1 MFSDEF
7 TIAWPFFFASVIALG
22 LAISALKRKRSAAS
36 FYFTLCMVAAGI
48 WSMSSGLHLMVEGF
62 GAKLFWADSKFLFVA
77 SLPVFWLLLALS
89 FSKNR
94 EPIKPKTIALLL
106 VFPVLTVLMVA
117 TNSWHHLVFKAVTPL
132 VTDRFVS
139 ISRDYGPWFWMHT
152 AYSYALI
159 VTGVG
164 IFIRCFVQSKG
175 HLRSQA
181 IVMAGGSLIPF
192 VFNAVYLSNQAAFYY
207 LDFTPVAF
215 AATGVFYF
223 YGLFKFRMLDLMPIA
238 MAEIVRSMED
248 AVVVT
253 DTKGFIVDTNDAASN
268 LKLSTDASEIGQLV
282 SSVYPFLTEF
292 CNTVA
297 SEDRLS
303 KEIFVELDNI
313 QAWFKVDSK
322 VILDKRK
329 VPEGRLI
336 VLRDITESKTAQI
349 QLEDAKKKAEEL
361 STLKSAFL
369 SNMSHDVRTPLAG
382 IIGLA
387 DLLADECTG
396 DQQQFAAMIKE
407 SGDRLLKLI
416 NSLLSV
422 SHLSSGTLDQ
432 NTELLNL
439 VDLSRRVMAP
449 VEKDLIS
456 HDIELN
462 VSFPDEVIEAELDP
476 NHLAHAL
483 THILD
488 HAVKFTEKGSI
499 HFTLLRDGNNVLLP
513 LEIQEEDLNRPL

>member
-238 MAEIVRSMED
+238 MAEIVRTMED

-387 DLLADECTG
+387 DLLAEECTG

-488 HAVKFTEKGSI
+488 HAVKFTEKG
-499 HFTLLRDGNNVLLP
+499 
-513 LEIQEEDLNRPL
+513 